1 MTVNEEEA
9 VFTLGP
15 DNDLKKV
22 LANLNSGNHIIN
34 YNEGHCVDGST
45 FEEVDLAETI
55 NWYLEIVILLPLGI
69 IGIFA
74 NLTSIPI
81 LLSRKMSSIFNQTLA
96 VLAIVDT
103 TYIILDTYRTV
114 VRNLDPEENCFDV
127 AAYLFLRPI
136 QSIAMNASIFLTVV
150 IAIERYLAVSRPLS
164 VFMGEIGG
172 HNKWQTLVFYV
183 APAIVLS
190 ILINIPC
197 FFELEWVYQE
207 SEGQFSLLLFNE
219 KRLNYKLALLKYV
232 MWVIFLGSPSPH

>member
-1 MTVNEEEA
+1 M
-9 VFTLGP
+9 
-15 DNDLKKV
+15 
-22 LANLNSGNHIIN
+22 NS
-34 YNEGHCVDGST
+34 
-45 FEEVDLAETI
+45 
-55 NWYLEIVILLPLGI
+55 
-69 IGIFA
+69 
-74 NLTSIPI
+74 
-81 LLSRKMSSIFNQTLA
+81 
-96 VLAIVDT
+96 
-103 TYIILDTYRTV
+103 
-114 VRNLDPEENCFDV
+114 
-127 AAYLFLRPI
+127 
-136 QSIAMNASIFLTVV
+136 SIFLTVV